1 MIDPTTGEFS
11 FTPSEAGTFVIRAVA
26 TNENGESDQQEFTVS
41 VVDEVELAVTDIEDQ
56 TVSFNESLEVQVEV
70 AEAASSTLSFELEAT
85 GGAIDGAENLPTIS
99 ETGLITWTPDL
110 LSSGTASFSVTVTD
124 ENQVSTVET
133 FRVSLPGFQP
143 FQGNRQLAAVDP
155 IDRNGIF
162 GDSFDGSGPPLT
174 IDQSLDYTATISTEV
189 GDIVVDLFEDLT
201 PISVN
206 SFVSLA
212 EDGFYDGLS
221 FHRVI
226 ESPVV
231 GDDGN
236 VQFERFVAQGGDP
249 TNTSSGGPGFRLND
263 EILSELTFDSPGI
276 LAYAR
281 TSLPNTNG
289 SQFFIT
295 YDATEFQ
302 NDENFTI
309 FGEVTNFGE
318 VIDGANAL
326 DRLNLSDPSD
336 FDPATPTIIESISI
350 SVS

>member
-1 MIDPTTGEFS
+1 M
-11 FTPSEAGTFVIRAVA
+11 
-26 TNENGESDQQEFTVS
+26 
-41 VVDEVELAVTDIEDQ
+41 
-56 TVSFNESLEVQVEV
+56 
-70 AEAASSTLSFELEAT
+70 
-85 GGAIDGAENLPTIS
+85 
-99 ETGLITWTPDL
+99 
-110 LSSGTASFSVTVTD
+110 
-124 ENQVSTVET
+124 
-133 FRVSLPGFQP
+133 
-143 FQGNRQLAAVDP
+143 DP

-263 EILSELTFDSPGI
+263 EILSELTFDRPGI

>member
-1 MIDPTTGEFS
+1 M
-11 FTPSEAGTFVIRAVA
+11 
-26 TNENGESDQQEFTVS
+26 
-41 VVDEVELAVTDIEDQ
+41 
-56 TVSFNESLEVQVEV
+56 EVQVEV

-174 IDQSLDYTATISTEV
+174 IDQSLDYTATISTAV

-206 SFVSLA
+206 SFVNLA
-212 EDGFYDGLS
+212 DDGFYDGLS

-226 ESPVV
+226 ESPVTDDFGLPV
-231 GDDGN
+231 LDDDGN
-236 VQFERFVAQGGDP
+236 LQFERFVAQGGDP

-263 EILSELTFDSPGI
+263 EILSELTFDRPGI